1 MFSHPLYIQSRIL
14 LGMLL
19 KYQEFLEKVKG
30 RHFQVILNYSWGR
43 KTTFYKKKKSLSISE
58 PKLRFWHGVSLW
70 VFFKVFKRRW
80 PKTTLQKWNFS
91 WVFSPNCKRVFQQ
104 NGNIDN
110 SKSFLYDRRKLEK
123 QKWNFS
129 WFSPRFFRVQGKS
142 DSFPCRKCHEG
153 KLFNYSKIPGS
164 IYHRRVVHK
173 NHRKREKQACYIE
186 QKAKYLLKKS

>member
-1 MFSHPLYIQSRIL
+1 MRPENDIL
-14 LGMLL
+14 
-19 KYQEFLEKVKG
+19 Q
-30 RHFQVILNYSWGR
+30 
-43 KTTFYKKKKSLSISE
+43 KKSLSISE

-70 VFFKVFKRRW
+70 VFLKYSRGGDQKQHFKSEI
-80 PKTTLQKWNFS
+80 LLEC
-91 WVFSPNCKRVFQQ
+91 FSPNCKRVFQQ

-186 QKAKYLLKKS
+186 QKVKSSQKNHNE

>member
-70 VFFKVFKRRW
+70 VFLKYSRGGDQKQHFKSEIF
-80 PKTTLQKWNFS
+80 LEC
-91 WVFSPNCKRVFQQ
+91 FSPNCKRGFQQ

>member
-1 MFSHPLYIQSRIL
+1 
-14 LGMLL
+14 MLL

-43 KTTFYKKKKSLSISE
+43 KTTFYKKKI
-58 PKLRFWHGVSLW
+58 PVNFWTQIEILAWCVFVS
-70 VFFKVFKRRW
+70 FFKVFKRRW

-91 WVFSPNCKRVFQQ
+91 WVFSPNCKRGFQQ

-164 IYHRRVVHK
+164 IYHRRVV
-173 NHRKREKQACYIE
+173 EKKTTE
-186 QKAKYLLKKS
+186 NVRTKLGT